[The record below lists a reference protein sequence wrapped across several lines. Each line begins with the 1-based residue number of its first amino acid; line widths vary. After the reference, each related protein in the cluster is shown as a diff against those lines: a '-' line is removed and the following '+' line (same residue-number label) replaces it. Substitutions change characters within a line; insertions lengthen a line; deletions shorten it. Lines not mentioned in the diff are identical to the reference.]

1 MGVGHLPV
9 FSLVWDV
16 IAEGSEVSLLL
27 QEIVF
32 SRWKK
37 TVSMVFAE
45 KKRIPMVC
53 KTSEFPL
60 QWSCASKNTDTR
72 ELVVGWVAF
81 CRWRLIYS
89 SRGYDI
95 NHDPSGGGATCYP
108 LVILATGNF
117 PFKRLLIDC
126 LDKQRAVGFLGK
138 VAIHVPSMKHES
150 DSMKAICCL
159 DPEQFK
165 AMNASWWNQCQT
177 LVRTVEPMVLCNYC
191 GWKKSCTTLD
201 GWNPINNGKS

>member
-1 MGVGHLPV
+1 MALTQLSLINIGFINQVITVGVGHLPV

-37 TVSMVFAE
+37 SCVHGFRWE

-53 KTSEFPL
+53 KTSEFRL

-95 NHDPSGGGATCYP
+95 NHDPSGGGRH
-108 LVILATGNF
+108 LLSFGNPGNGEF
-117 PFKRLLIDC
+117 SFQEVAHRL
-126 LDKQRAVGFLGK
+126 
-138 VAIHVPSMKHES
+138 P
-150 DSMKAICCL
+150 
-159 DPEQFK
+159 
-165 AMNASWWNQCQT
+165 W
-177 LVRTVEPMVLCNYC
+177 
-191 GWKKSCTTLD
+191 
-201 GWNPINNGKS
+201 

>member
-37 TVSMVFAE
+37 NCVHGFRWE

-138 VAIHVPSMKHES
+138 SGNTCAQHETWIWFNESNLLSGSWTIQSNERILMEPVPNPCS
-150 DSMKAICCL
+150 
-159 DPEQFK
+159 
-165 AMNASWWNQCQT
+165 NR
-177 LVRTVEPMVLCNYC
+177 RTYGFV
-191 GWKKSCTTLD
+191 
-201 GWNPINNGKS
+201 